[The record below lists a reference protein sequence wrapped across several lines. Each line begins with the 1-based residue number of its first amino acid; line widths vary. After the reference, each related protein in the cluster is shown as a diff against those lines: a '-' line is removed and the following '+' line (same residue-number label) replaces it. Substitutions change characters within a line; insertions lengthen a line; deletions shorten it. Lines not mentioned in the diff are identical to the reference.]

1 MRRVIGLVLLG
12 LGVFLLVLAPL
23 LRFYMLPALAKA
35 PLDQDSETVSVAED
49 ATFLDVGALELRT
62 GETLTASRRVIG
74 DVAAG
79 SDDTVVFD
87 VFVRVEDADGNL
99 VTATTDRV
107 AFDRRTSLARNCC
120 GEALNGEPKRHEG
133 IEYKFP
139 FGTEKKTYQYFDTTL
154 GAASDMEY
162 KSSESIE
169 GVNVYKFE
177 QRIEPTQIAELSVP
191 GNLIGRTEATV
202 PVQRFYSNTRSVWVE
217 PKTGAILKGQE
228 QQFSTLR
235 DDSGTD
241 KLTVTE
247 ATLVFNDETI
257 KEQADTAKD
266 GARSI
271 TLLGT
276 IGPIVTAI
284 LGLILIGLGLALA
297 VSGARREDQDTSLP
311 NPRSGRDASQTPVQ
325 SG

>member
-1 MRRVIGLVLLG
+1 MRRTVGLVLVTI
-12 LGVFLLVLAPL
+12 GVALIVLAPL
-23 LRFYMLPALAKA
+23 LRFYALPNLAKA
-35 PLDQDSETVSVAED
+35 PLDQNSETVSVAED

-87 VFVRVEDADGNL
+87 VFVRVEDSAGTL
-99 VTATTDRV
+99 VTGTLDRV
-107 AFDRRTSLARNCC
+107 AFDRRTSIARNCC
-120 GEALNGEPKRHEG
+120 GESLNGEPKRHEG

-154 GAASDMEY
+154 AQASDMIY
-162 KSSESIE
+162 KATEKIE
-169 GVNVYKFE
+169 GLNVYKFE
-177 QRIEPTQIAELSVP
+177 QRIEPTQIAELEVP
-191 GNLIGRTEATV
+191 GNLIGRTETTV
-202 PVQRFYSNTRSVWVE
+202 PVQRFYSNTRTVWVE
-217 PKTGAILKGQE
+217 PKTGAIVKGQE

-235 DDSGTD
+235 DDSGSD

-247 ATLVFNDETI
+247 ATLVFNDATI
-257 KEQADTAKD
+257 KEQVKTAKE

-276 IGPIVTAI
+276 IGPIVAVL
-284 LGLILIGLGLALA
+284 LGLILAGLGLVMALSA
-297 VSGARREDQDTSLP
+297 KRPESDASLP
-311 NPRSGRDASQTPVQ
+311 NPRRRRSSSEARV
-325 SG
+325 